1 MKNRNGL
8 LLLGALL
15 ASASLAACSSS
26 MDTKGKGIVQL
37 MNDNQERVF
46 YSVIDSNDDAL
57 PGKDERI
64 NYLYIT
70 KGGKLNG
77 YEIGGGT
84 VGAAVE
90 LHMDEVVGKN
100 INEVRK
106 LAEERSKR
114 SFEIDKVKAKATT
127 DGSGNNTEKEEIK
140 LYVNDENKPT
150 YLTYVSLTSGQIRDK
165 YYAGYIGYTNS
176 LVSSG
181 DLLITEVSKG
191 NVIGFDKVDGEIVKE
206 K

>member
-1 MKNRNGL
+1 MKKRNGL

-15 ASASLAACSSS
+15 ASASLVACSSS
-26 MDTKGKGIVQL
+26 MDTKGKGIGQL

-46 YSVIDSNDDAL
+46 YSVSDSNNDGL

-64 NYLYIT
+64 NYVYIT
-70 KGGKLNG
+70 KGGKLKG

-106 LAEERSKR
+106 LAEERSKS
-114 SFEIDKVKAKATT
+114 SFEIEKVKAKART
-127 DGSGNNTEKEEIK
+127 DGSGNNTTEEEIK
-140 LYVNDENKPT
+140 MSVYENKPD
-150 YLTYVSLTSGQIRDK
+150 YITYVSLTSGQIRDK
-165 YYAGYIGYTNS
+165 YYAGYIRFSGS

-191 NVIGFDKVDGEIVKE
+191 NTIGFDKVDGEIVKE
-206 K
+206 Q

>member
-1 MKNRNGL
+1 MKKRNTL
-8 LLLGALL
+8 LILGALL
-15 ASASLAACSSS
+15 SSVGLAACSSS
-26 MDTKGKGIVQL
+26 MNTKGKGITQL

-46 YSVIDSNDDAL
+46 YSVIDSNHDEM

-64 NYLYIT
+64 NYVYIT
-70 KGGKLNG
+70 KGGKLKG

-90 LHMDEVVGKN
+90 LYMDEVVGKN

-106 LAEERSKR
+106 LAEEKSKET
-114 SFEIDKVKAKATT
+114 FEIDKVTANAIT
-127 DGSGNNTEKEEIK
+127 DASGNNTTKEEIK
-140 LYVNDENKPT
+140 IYWYKNEPDYRT
-150 YLTYVSLTSGQIRDK
+150 FVSLTSGQIRDK

-191 NVIGFDKVDGEIVKE
+191 NVINFDRADGKIVKE
-206 K
+206 EK

>member
-1 MKNRNGL
+1 MKKRNGL

-15 ASASLAACSSS
+15 ASASLVACSSS
-26 MDTKGKGIVQL
+26 MDTKGKGIAQL

-46 YSVIDSNDDAL
+46 YSVSDSNNDGL

-64 NYLYIT
+64 NYVYIT

-114 SFEIDKVKAKATT
+114 SFEIDKVKAKAIT
-127 DGSGNNTEKEEIK
+127 DGSGNNTTKEEIK
-140 LYVNDENKPT
+140 LYVNDENRPS

-165 YYAGYIGYTNS
+165 YYAGYIAYTS
-176 LVSSG
+176 SVVSSG

-191 NVIGFDKVDGEIVKE
+191 NAIGFDKVDGEIVKE